1 LTLDQALVGVEG
13 AAGKPVRQ
21 PRHSTAAVGKSGR
34 YDSLIQPGQDDA
46 PEREDYTPGETVAA
60 GEVFDAAA
68 YRALELD
75 DLFERLDTVKLTL
88 GRCALQRGL
97 TSPSTDVAGVRA
109 RQEALLEIES
119 SAELR
124 DRLQSL
130 VDFCA
135 DGEESL
141 FDLVWAD
148 FNGPFGLSSMGKRP
162 REGFGYEAFKAT
174 RRLFDRLVAFAGV
187 APRKSAGPLGRLIDS
202 VFRLKPPAPRGGPGG
217 ESPVRS
223 SFLNGLFEDLRQ
235 LRDSRS
241 YRLLSSGIVTESGP
255 KTRDEMPWYAMG
267 YRFRPT
273 LFKPLLIVV
282 AIVLGAIGVEY
293 YKEVYGQIGT
303 QTMLPL
309 IGLFAFSAIIPVLAI
324 YFFMV
329 GSAERDSFMKPV
341 GEAIGSDPAA
351 LRALDALGEIG
362 ALLAL
367 ARFRDRFPAATCMPE
382 ILDEKHHSLKVKG
395 IRNPVIAF
403 DEPSYVANDAEFQKA
418 RLSFITGPNSG
429 GKTALCKTVLQC
441 QALAQMGSFVPADE
455 AAMSPADRI
464 FYQIP
469 QPGQL
474 ERHEG
479 RFATELSR
487 TRDIFFGC
495 TPMSI
500 TVLDEPF
507 EGTSFEERLTVS
519 RQVLDGFVRLGSS
532 TIFITH
538 NHALARSYRKKGG
551 GRFQFLMTDFDGN
564 HPTYRFKKGI
574 ASHSHAESVAEEIG
588 FGKEDIEK
596 RFQNQD

>member
-1 LTLDQALVGVEG
+1 MAGLEG
-13 AAGKPVRQ
+13 AAGEPVRQ
-21 PRHSTAAVGKSGR
+21 PRPATAASGKSGR
-34 YDSLIQPGQDDA
+34 YDGLIQSGQEDA
-46 PEREDYTPGETVAA
+46 PERVDYTPGETAA
-60 GEVFDAAA
+60 VGEVFDAAA

-75 DLFERLDTVKLTL
+75 DLFERLDTAKLLL
-88 GRCALQRGL
+88 GQCVLQRGL
-97 TSPSTDVAGVRA
+97 TSPSTAVAGVRA

-124 DRLQSL
+124 ERLQSL
-130 VDFCA
+130 VDSCA
-135 DGEESL
+135 KGEQSL

-148 FNGPFGLSSMGKRP
+148 FNGPLGLSSMGKRP

-174 RRLFDRLVAFAGV
+174 RRLFNRLVSFAGE
-187 APRKSAGPLGRLIDS
+187 APRRSSGPLGRLIDF
-202 VFRLKPPAPRGGPGG
+202 VFRFKSPASRAGPNGG
-217 ESPVRS
+217 SAIRS

-241 YRLLSSGIVTESGP
+241 YRLLAHGIVTESGP
-255 KTRDEMPWYAMG
+255 KTRDEMPWYALG

-273 LFKPLLIVV
+273 FFKPLLIVAVIVMGAV
-282 AIVLGAIGVEY
+282 AVEY
-293 YKEVYGQIGT
+293 YKEVYGQIGG
-303 QTMLPL
+303 QNVLPL
-309 IGLFAFSAIIPVLAI
+309 MGLFAFSAVIPLLAI
-324 YFFMV
+324 YFFLV

-341 GEAIGSDPAA
+341 GKAIGSDPAA
-351 LRALDALGEIG
+351 LRAFDALGEID

-367 ARFRDRFPAATCMPE
+367 ARFRDRFPAASCMPE
-382 ILDEKHHSLKVKG
+382 ILDEQQHSLKVKG
-395 IRNPVIAF
+395 VRNPVITF
-403 DEPSYVANDAEFQKA
+403 EEPTYVGNDAEFQKA

-441 QALAQMGSFVPADE
+441 QALAQMGSFVPAEE

-495 TPMSI
+495 TPMSL

-551 GRFQFLMTDFDGN
+551 GESQFLMTDFDGK

-588 FGKEDIEK
+588 FGKGDIDK
-596 RFQNQD
+596 RFQNQE